1 MEIAIDTSTGLVGIA
16 LSDMGELIDE
26 EVWTAGRNHTVEL
39 MPAVLGL
46 LSRHGSSASDLS
58 AIFVAIGPGSFSALR
73 VGISAA
79 KGLAL
84 GTGSLL
90 VGVGT
95 MWIEAAPFE
104 DEQLP
109 LRPILDA
116 ARGEL
121 SVGHFVSSPSGLEEL
136 ASPALMTVE
145 GLVSDAASPTFFCGE
160 HLPVVRE
167 TLATALGDRARFPE
181 TTRVERRPRYLSAI
195 GWRRLQNPKVANL
208 GVAPIYARPPS
219 ISKPNLAKA
228 ARR

>member
-46 LSRHGSSASDLS
+46 LSRHGSS

-167 TLATALGDRARFPE
+167 TLATA
-181 TTRVERRPRYLSAI
+181 
-195 GWRRLQNPKVANL
+195 
-208 GVAPIYARPPS
+208 
-219 ISKPNLAKA
+219 
-228 ARR
+228 